1 MTESKLQPQP
11 QAASASSLSDVAL
24 RLAAIAALL
33 FVSFKIAQPFIGLLL
48 WSVIL
53 AVILY
58 PLHQR
63 LRRRAGLGNAAT
75 ATLIGFVLT
84 ALLLVPFLFAVA
96 SIAGSVINVLQDLK
110 AGTLALPPAPPKLA
124 TIPLIGGKLTAAW
137 SLMETNLPVAV
148 ERYRPFL
155 TELVTWLGDFA
166 GGLSKTVLTF
176 VAALVIAAIIIAY
189 GTPAAAF
196 ARDVLARLF
205 GNRDAGDRFA
215 ALSVSTIRGVTNG
228 VIGVAFIQALL
239 MGVGFFVIGA
249 PAAGLLALVV
259 MLLGIV
265 QVPAIIV
272 GLPVMV
278 YAFSTLPTTHAVIF
292 AIWTTIAGLSDAVLK
307 PLLLGRGLD
316 VPMPVILI
324 GVIGGMI
331 AGGLVGLFVGPVVL
345 GIAYELL
352 IGWTRPPVPR
362 A

>member
-1 MTESKLQPQP
+1 RMADT
-11 QAASASSLSDVAL
+11 VL
-24 RLAAIAALL
+24 RLVAIAALL
-33 FVSFKIAQPFIGLLL
+33 LASFAITRPFIGLLA

-58 PLHQR
+58 PLHKL
-63 LRRRAGLGNAAT
+63 LRTRTGLGNSAT
-75 ATLIGFVLT
+75 ATILGAVLT
-84 ALLLVPFLFAVA
+84 ALLLVPLLIVIA
-96 SIAGSVINVLQDLK
+96 SIANSLINVLHDLK
-110 AGTLALPPAPPKLA
+110 AGTLALPPAPPRLA
-124 TIPLIGGKLTAAW
+124 SLPVVGGKLAAAW
-137 SLMETNLPVAV
+137 SLMETNLPAAI

-155 TELVTWLGDFA
+155 TDVVNWLGGFV
-166 GGLSKTVLTF
+166 GGLSTAVLTF
-176 VAALVIAAIIIAY
+176 IAALVIASIIIAY

-205 GNRDAGDRFA
+205 GSRDRGDRFA

-228 VIGVAFIQALL
+228 VIGVAFVQALL
-239 MGVGFFVIGA
+239 MGIGFFVIGT
-249 PAAGLLALVV
+249 PGAGLLALAV

-272 GLPVMV
+272 GLPVMIF
-278 YAFSTLPTTHAVIF
+278 AFTTLPTTQAIVF

-345 GIAYELL
+345 GIAYVLF
-352 IGWTRPPVPR
+352 
-362 A
+362 